1 VFPNVNS
8 IPENANKNAITYI
21 PTFILLIKK
30 ETRINKKIA
39 LKNI

>member
-8 IPENANKNAITYI
+8 IPENTNKNAIRYI